1 MSQPRTICEIEL
13 RGSFA
18 VNWADYFGDVLV
30 HAQMVEGTIRSTTL
44 IFHPVDPEAFL
55 GALHML
61 IDRGFPILAC
71 EYRADTRGKPQVARP
86 AAAQASPQTPAEP
99 PAH

>member
-1 MSQPRTICEIEL
+1 MSQPRTICKIEL
-13 RGSFA
+13 RGSFD

-30 HAQMVEGTIRSTTL
+30 YAPMEEGTIRSTTL

-55 GALHML
+55 GALHLL
-61 IDRGFPILAC
+61 IDRGFPMLAC
-71 EYRADTRGKPQVARP
+71 EYRADIRGEPQVAQP
-86 AAAQASPQTPAEP
+86 AAAEASPQTPAER